1 MISNITNWFGRG
13 GNNIIQIINCIY
25 YSFYL
30 NNFEKIILPKHILL
44 KVNEIFNKENKQ
56 INNDNKQINNNFFY
70 ARKLGFEIEPYKMRE
85 IAQKYLVDIVNI
97 NLDKNKNSNNLV
109 IHIRLGD
116 ILTNPRTDYIIH
128 PLKLYKQIIEE
139 NKYNKYI
146 FVYEKEEFLITELK
160 KLNNN
165 KLIFQS
171 SSLVN
176 DIELLCTEQN
186 LLISFSTFSL
196 MIYFLSKNIKHV
208 LIPEYIVEEWYI
220 NMDWGINKTLYNL
233 NNYKNKWSKLKN
245 YKEKKEL
252 ILNYDD
258 EITIE

>member
-30 NNFEKIILPKHILL
+30 NNFEKIILPNHILI
-44 KVNEIFNKENKQ
+44 KVCKIYNKENKQ
-56 INNDNKQINNNFFY
+56 INYENKIINNDFFY

-128 PLKLYKQIIEE
+128 PFKLYKQIIEE
-139 NKYNKYI
+139 NKYDKYI
-146 FVYEKEEFLITELK
+146 FIYEKEEFLITELK
-160 KLNNN
+160 KINNN

-176 DIELLCTEQN
+176 DIELLCSEQN

-196 MIYFLSKNIKHV
+196 MIYFLSKNIKHI

-220 NMDWGINKTLYNL
+220 NMNWGIKTTLYNL
-233 NNYKNKWSKLKN
+233 KNYKNKWIKTKS
-245 YKEKKEL
+245 YIEKKEI

-258 EITIE
+258 EIMMK